1 MNTFN
6 QEQANKSAR
15 YADRFAETR
24 PGHGIIDE
32 VEKTLSHNGGRFA
45 ETRPGHG
52 IIDEVEKTLSHNAEM
67 SES

>member
-15 YADRFAETR
+15 NANRFTEIR

-32 VEKTLSHNGGRFA
+32 VEKTLSHNGDRFTEIRA
-45 ETRPGHG
+45 GHG